1 MQIREDIR
9 NAYVIND
16 KGISRNV
23 VARSSFCAA
32 AKLIQPQFKIGMIFQ
47 PIRLQIAVLTFIL
60 INSSDSAF
68 ILFRTCGTTPSN
80 TWVPTSIRPNLK
92 NY

>member
-32 AKLIQPQFKIGMIFQ
+32 AKLIQTQLKIGMIFQ
-47 PIRLQIAVLTFIL
+47 PIRFSFFL
-60 INSSDSAF
+60 S
-68 ILFRTCGTTPSN
+68 
-80 TWVPTSIRPNLK
+80 LK
-92 NY
+92 NNKICLQS